1 MGCGNAT
8 FPRTFVGFIVG
19 AMGASLHHLSL
30 SQVFIITVI
39 DWLVQDRRNSSVN
52 ALELRF
58 SCTNPSI

>member
-19 AMGASLHHLSL
+19 FIV